1 MTQKTAIKTMRF
13 FFFFKEKK
21 SLCALINADQINV
34 DISCQPHY
42 WQKIYGTIPESI

>member
-1 MTQKTAIKTMRF
+1 MTQKNSNKNNEIF
-13 FFFFKEKK
+13 FLNSLK